1 MPNNYVDRKSDQGES
16 SECQGLK
23 NLIHQNCQLI
33 LHLRYCLS
41 IMIVM
46 IFSTFSVEI
55 DTDKRKTEKLKST
68 NHIISC

>member
-23 NLIHQNCQLI
+23 NLIHQSCQLI
-33 LHLRYCLS
+33 LHWRYCLS
-41 IMIVM
+41 MMIVM